1 MHSGN
6 YLYKK
11 TTLGVG
17 REWGYCKEVFVQLFC
32 SLPWM
37 AISNRT
43 QWGISQA
50 GFIAACQGI
59 KSADAKQ
66 TCWCYAY
73 LHWASWG
80 WLSTQVLQH
89 RKQVRTDVFPLSKS
103 YFSSFFFQ
111 FMQVKRVFRKNL
123 SFTYSNIPTM
133 YTSISLAPRIFM
145 GIMILNKIL
154 ITQTNFCSCC
164 GFTLIAPKHHYTHPL
179 IHLPQ
184 KKKRKYDEK
193 ELKG

>member
-103 YFSSFFFQ
+103 YFQAFSF
-111 FMQVKRVFRKNL
+111 NL
-123 SFTYSNIPTM
+123 C
-133 YTSISLAPRIFM
+133 R
-145 GIMILNKIL
+145 
-154 ITQTNFCSCC
+154 
-164 GFTLIAPKHHYTHPL
+164 
-179 IHLPQ
+179 
-184 KKKRKYDEK
+184 
-193 ELKG
+193 LKGFLERIWVLHTATSLLCTLPFLLPLEYLWELWF

>member
-1 MHSGN
+1 MRHIPGWLYCCLSGN
-6 YLYKK
+6 Q
-11 TTLGVG
+11 V
-17 REWGYCKEVFVQLFC
+17 
-32 SLPWM
+32 
-37 AISNRT
+37 
-43 QWGISQA
+43 
-50 GFIAACQGI
+50 
-59 KSADAKQ
+59 
-66 TCWCYAY
+66 CWCQTNLLMLCLPPLGFMRLIINPSAT
-73 LHWASWG
+73 
-80 WLSTQVLQH
+80 TQ
-89 RKQVRTDVFPLSKS
+89 KTSKNWCFS
-103 YFSSFFFQ
+103 PIQIIFSSFFFQ

-164 GFTLIAPKHHYTHPL
+164 GFTLITPKHHYTHPL